1 MGRRPATAMDWAA
14 GICTGAAEASGGR
27 GRGSRPATVAGGAVP
42 DGRKRSLP
50 GWCQV
55 DPRPEGP
62 RMPRRADPRQDRR
75 DGGSAL
81 PWDLSTTG
89 GGRARKP
96 DLPPRQCREGRVRRG

>member
-14 GICTGAAEASGGR
+14 GICTGAAEASSGR
-27 GRGSRPATVAGGAVP
+27 GRRSRPATVAGGAVP
-42 DGRKRSLP
+42 DGRKRSPP
-50 GWCQV
+50 GWCRV
-55 DPRPEGP
+55 APRL

-75 DGGSAL
+75 DGGLAL